1 MPYTEELKQLIKR
14 VEATRPAR
22 VEKKKRGEEIPLL
35 SLKERE
41 ERLKKYHPDFKEG
54 SRREIRV
61 GPSKGYSISPEI
73 VNLLEAK
80 SRVNPDTIDLRK
92 IAYETDVLVIGGG
105 GAGTSAAL
113 MAQESGAK
121 VLIATKLRHG
131 DANTMMAEG
140 GIQAAVKGEKD
151 SPYYHY
157 LDVVGGG
164 HFKNVPELVYTL
176 VTEAP
181 KVIGWLE
188 GLGCMLTKYPDGS
201 LRSLHGGGT
210 CRKRMNYAADIT
222 GAEIM
227 RTLRDEARNR
237 PEIKVLEF
245 CPAVELILNEHG
257 HCAGAVLYNLETEEY
272 FIVKAKAV
280 VLATGGS
287 GRLHISGF
295 MTTNHYGATGDG
307 LVLGYRAGV
316 KVCFLHTVQYH
327 PTGVAFPEQ
336 AEGILITEKFRGAG
350 ANVLNIDGAQ
360 FVNEREPR
368 DVESACFIRE
378 ATEMGKGI
386 PTPAGKVGIWL
397 DSPIIDMLM
406 GEGAVKREFPG
417 KYILLKRFGIDISTE
432 PMLVYPTLH
441 YQNGGL
447 EYNSKCETTIP
458 GLYSSGEVSGGV
470 HGENRLMGN
479 SLLDVCVFGRIAGV
493 NAAEYVMEKFRDGR
507 LTLEHVRK
515 YHRELEEA
523 GIVTDRVAPML
534 LPDYSN
540 PKVRERQLTA
550 HYHRDDPINR
560 FEHIGCSSF
569 CPTSL
574 SQGKPSLLLET
585 HLCIE
590 GGERQ

>member
-1 MPYTEELKQLIKR
+1 MPYTQGLKELIKR
-14 VEATRPAR
+14 VEATRSTR
-22 VEKKKRGEEIPLL
+22 VEKKKKGEEFPLL
-35 SLKERE
+35 SLKERQ
-41 ERLKKYHPDFKEG
+41 ERLDRFHPDYKAG
-54 SRREIRV
+54 SRKEVRV
-61 GPSKGYSISPEI
+61 GPSKGYSIQPEM
-73 VNLLEAK
+73 VNLLEAR
-80 SRVNPDTIDLRK
+80 SRINPDVIDLDK
-92 IAYETDVLVIGGG
+92 IAYKTDILILGGG
-105 GAGTSAAL
+105 GAGTAAAL
-113 MAQESGAK
+113 MAQERG
-121 VLIATKLRHG
+121 VRVIVATKLRHG

-140 GIQAAVKGEKD
+140 GIQAATKGGKD

-157 LDVVGGG
+157 LDVLGGG

-181 KVIGWLE
+181 KTLAWLE
-188 GLGCMLTKYPDGS
+188 KLGCMLTKLEDGR
-201 LRSLHGGGT
+201 LKALHGGGT
-210 CRKRMNYAADIT
+210 CRKRMHYAADIT

-237 PEIKVLEF
+237 PEIKLLEF

-287 GRLHISGF
+287 GRLHYQGY

-307 LVLGYRAGV
+307 VVLGYRAGV
-316 KVCFLHTVQYH
+316 KICFLHTYQYH
-327 PTGVAFPEQ
+327 PTGIVFPEQ

-350 ANVLNIDGAQ
+350 ANVLNINGEQ

-368 DVESACFIRE
+368 DIESSCFIRE
-378 ATEMGKGI
+378 CTEVGKGI
-386 PTPAGKVGIWL
+386 PTPSGKSGIWL
-397 DSPIIDMLM
+397 DSPMIDMLM

-493 NAAEYVMEKFRDGR
+493 NAAEYVMEKFWDGR

-550 HYHRDDPINR
+550 HY
-560 FEHIGCSSF
+560 
-569 CPTSL
+569 
-574 SQGKPSLLLET
+574 QGT
-585 HLCIE
+585 I
-590 GGERQ
+590 R

>member
-1 MPYTEELKQLIKR
+1 MPYTRELKELIKR
-14 VEATRPAR
+14 VEDTRSAR
-22 VEKKKRGEEIPLL
+22 VEKKRRGEEFPML

-41 ERLKKYHPDFKEG
+41 ERLRKYHPDFKEG

-73 VNLLEAK
+73 VDLLEAK
-80 SRVNPDTIDLRK
+80 SRVNPDVIDLSK
-92 IAYETDVLVIGGG
+92 IVYYTDVLIIGGG
-105 GAGTSAAL
+105 GAGTAAAL
-113 MAQESGAK
+113 TAQESGAK

-140 GIQAAVKGEKD
+140 GIQAASKGEKD

-164 HFKNVPELVYTL
+164 HFKNPPELVYTL

-181 KVIGWLE
+181 KVLAWLE
-188 GLGCMLTKYPDGS
+188 NFGCMFTKSPEGR
-201 LRSLHGGGT
+201 LMTLHGGGT
-210 CRKRMNYAADIT
+210 CRKRMHCAADIT

-237 PEIKVLEF
+237 AGDIKLLEF
-245 CPAVELILNEHG
+245 APAVELILNEHG

-272 FIVKAKAV
+272 FVVKAKAV
-280 VLATGGS
+280 IMATGGS
-287 GRLHISGF
+287 GRLHIQQF

-316 KVCFLHTVQYH
+316 KLCFLHTVQYH
-327 PTGVAFPEQ
+327 PTGAVFPEQ
-336 AEGILITEKFRGAG
+336 AEGLLITEKVRGAG
-350 ANVLNIDGAQ
+350 ANVLNIDGKQ

-368 DVESACFIRE
+368 DVESASFIRE
-378 ATEMGKGI
+378 CTEIGKGV
-386 PTPAGKVGIWL
+386 PTPTGKVGIWL
-397 DSPIIDMLM
+397 DSPMIDVLM
-406 GEGAVKREFPG
+406 GEGAVRREFPG
-417 KYILLKRFGIDISTE
+417 KYILFKRFGIDITKE

-447 EYNSKCETTIP
+447 EYNSRCETSIP
-458 GLYSSGEVSGGV
+458 GFFAAGEVSGGV

-493 NAAEYVMEKFRDGR
+493 SAALYAKEKAKDGR
-507 LTLEHVRK
+507 LTLDHVRR
-515 YHRELEEA
+515 YHKELEEA
-523 GIVTDRVAPML
+523 GIVTDRVAPMV

-550 HYHRDDPINR
+550 RYLGTIR
-560 FEHIGCSSF
+560 
-569 CPTSL
+569 
-574 SQGKPSLLLET
+574 
-585 HLCIE
+585 
-590 GGERQ
+590 